1 MTTLAKSF
9 LIGGFGFTHF
19 HFSQVFPNRR
29 IWLFIS
35 CRRFNM
41 NNDTLEKITKQITIT
56 LVVSLLPFIWF
67 FTYLLR
73 GGYATTPI
81 YSVLIVSGVLFM
93 DLVMLLFAYGKIHKN
108 FSTGFLST
116 YSNPV
121 DFNLAETLE
130 QYEKALAEIGKA
142 WEVLD
147 KKAAEVDKL
156 SYIDVLEDEINT
168 IKDIDALDNNS
179 TFKVVPV
186 LLELTTAI
194 NLVYFYMFLI
204 FILGL
209 SSSLGTFPK
218 SFGVIDVVVTALSM
232 VIVALVFIKAQR
244 NITSETLYNIF
255 EN

>member
-1 MTTLAKSF
+1 
-9 LIGGFGFTHF
+9 
-19 HFSQVFPNRR
+19 
-29 IWLFIS
+29 
-35 CRRFNM
+35 M
-41 NNDTLEKITKQITIT
+41 NNTALEKITKQITIT

-93 DLVMLLFAYGKIHKN
+93 DLVMLLFAYSKIHKN

-116 YSNPV
+116 YSNPI

-130 QYEKALAEIGKA
+130 QYEKALGKLEKA
-142 WEVLD
+142 LDDLD

-156 SYIDVLEDEINT
+156 SDVDGLEDEITT
-168 IKDIDALDNNS
+168 IKSMDTFDNDS
-179 TFKVVPV
+179 TFKVVTV
-186 LLELTTAI
+186 LLELTKVI

-204 FILGL
+204 FALGL
-209 SSSLGTFPK
+209 SASLDTFPK
-218 SFGVIDVVVTALSM
+218 SFGVIGVAVTALAM
-232 VIVALVFIKAQR
+232 IAVALVFIKAQR

>member
-1 MTTLAKSF
+1 
-9 LIGGFGFTHF
+9 
-19 HFSQVFPNRR
+19 
-29 IWLFIS
+29 
-35 CRRFNM
+35 M

-81 YSVLIVSGVLFM
+81 YSVLIVSGVLFL
-93 DLVMLLFAYGKIHKN
+93 DLVMLLFAYSKIHKN

-121 DFNLAETLE
+121 DFNLAETLK
-130 QYEKALAEIGKA
+130 QYEEALVKIGKTLDD
-142 WEVLD
+142 LD
-147 KKAAEVDKL
+147 KKAAGVDKL
-156 SYIDVLEDEINT
+156 SDADGLNVDGLEDEIITT
-168 IKDIDALDNNS
+168 IQDIDTLNNS
-179 TFKVVPV
+179 NNFKVVTV
-186 LLELTTAI
+186 LLELTKVI

-209 SSSLGTFPK
+209 SANLDIFPK
-218 SFGVIDVVVTALSM
+218 SFGITGVAATVLAMIIIAL
-232 VIVALVFIKAQR
+232 IFIKAQR

>member
-1 MTTLAKSF
+1 
-9 LIGGFGFTHF
+9 
-19 HFSQVFPNRR
+19 
-29 IWLFIS
+29 
-35 CRRFNM
+35 M
-41 NNDTLEKITKQITIT
+41 NNTALEKITKQITIT

-93 DLVMLLFAYGKIHKN
+93 NLVMLLFAYSKIHKN

-116 YSNPV
+116 YINPI

-130 QYEKALAEIGKA
+130 QYEKALAEIGKSLDA
-142 WEVLD
+142 LD
-147 KKAAEVDKL
+147 KKAAEAAEVDKL
-156 SYIDVLEDEINT
+156 SYIDVLDDEITT
-168 IKDIDALDNNS
+168 IDGIDRLNGDS
-179 TFKVVPV
+179 TFKVVTV
-186 LLELTTAI
+186 LLELTKVI

-204 FILGL
+204 FALGL
-209 SSSLGTFPK
+209 SASLDTFPK
-218 SFGVIDVVVTALSM
+218 SFGVIGVVVTALAM
-232 VIVALVFIKAQR
+232 IAVALVFIKAQR